1 MTMAAAIDR
10 PTADAPVRSRPSRI
24 AGVEIITDLDTAEQ
38 AWRSFEGHAPFAT
51 PYQRF
56 DFLNPWQR
64 RVGVS
69 ENARALIVV
78 AYDGERRPLML
89 LPLTLR
95 QKFGIRIASFM
106 GGKHST
112 FNMPLWDAPFAREA
126 TASDVAMLV
135 AGFRE
140 RCDADLLVL
149 TQQPLR
155 WQDQTNP
162 FALLPRQPSVNACPV
177 LPMAPGAQLLSNS
190 FRRRLRGK
198 ERKLQAL
205 RGYRYFVASD
215 DGEITALLDWFFR
228 VKPLRMAEQKLP
240 NVFAGAGV
248 EDFIRDACMAR
259 LSGGNRVIDIHA
271 LSSDEEIIALFA
283 GVADGHRFSMM
294 FNTYTLSEHARYS
307 PGLILMRN
315 IIDHY
320 AGRGYHALDLGIGSD
335 DYKRLFCKDDEAIF
349 DSFVPLSARG
359 TAAAALMSAVARAKH
374 RVKQSKTLFRLAQRL
389 RGALHQGEA
398 KEKEE

>member
-1 MTMAAAIDR
+1 MTMAAER
-10 PTADAPVRSRPSRI
+10 RTAEAPVRSQASRI
-24 AGVEIITDLDTAEQ
+24 ASLEIVTDLDAAERV
-38 AWRSFEGHAPFAT
+38 WRAFEGRTPFAT

-64 RVGVS
+64 RVGLA
-69 ENARALIVV
+69 ENAQACIVV

-95 QKFGIRIASFM
+95 PKFGIRIASFM
-106 GGKHST
+106 GGKHAT
-112 FNMPLWDAPFAREA
+112 FNMPLCDDDFARDA
-126 TASDVAMLV
+126 TASEIAMLI
-135 AGFRE
+135 ALLRE
-140 RCDADLLVL
+140 RRHADLLVL

-155 WQDQTNP
+155 WQDQPNP
-162 FALLPRQPSVNACPV
+162 FALLPHQPSVNACPV
-177 LPMAPGAQLLSNS
+177 LAMAPDAQLLSSS

-205 RGYRYFVASD
+205 PGYCYFVAAT
-215 DGEITALLDWFFR
+215 DGEIARLLDWFFR

-240 NVFAGAGV
+240 NVFAEAGV
-248 EDFIRDACMAR
+248 EHFIRDACMAR
-259 LSGGNRVIDIHA
+259 LAGGNRVIDIHA
-271 LSSDEEIIALFA
+271 LACDEEVIALFA

-320 AGRGYHALDLGIGSD
+320 AARGYRALDLGIGSD
-335 DYKRLFCKDDEAIF
+335 DYKLLFCRDDEAIF
-349 DSFVPLSARG
+349 DSFVPLTARG
-359 TAAAALMSAVARAKH
+359 AVAAVAMSAVARAKH
-374 RVKQSKTLFRLAQRL
+374 RVKQNKTLFNLAQRL
-389 RGALHQGEA
+389 RGALHHGGPKE
-398 KEKEE
+398 EKEE

>member
-1 MTMAAAIDR
+1 MTMAAER
-10 PTADAPVRSRPSRI
+10 RTAEAPVRSQASRI
-24 AGVEIITDLDTAEQ
+24 ASLEIVTELDAAERV
-38 AWRSFEGHAPFAT
+38 WRAFEGRTPFAT

-64 RVGVS
+64 RVGLA
-69 ENARALIVV
+69 ENAQACIVV

-95 QKFGIRIASFM
+95 PKFGIRIAAFM
-106 GGKHST
+106 GGKHAT
-112 FNMPLWDAPFAREA
+112 FNMPLCDDDFARDA
-126 TASDVAMLV
+126 TASEIAMLI
-135 AGFRE
+135 ARLRE
-140 RCDADLLVL
+140 RRHADLLVL

-155 WQDQTNP
+155 WQDQPNP
-162 FALLPRQPSVNACPV
+162 FALLPHQPSVNACPV
-177 LPMAPGAQLLSNS
+177 LAMAPDAQLLSSS

-205 RGYRYFVASD
+205 PGYRYFVAAT
-215 DGEITALLDWFFR
+215 DGEIARLLDWFFR

-240 NVFAGAGV
+240 NVFAEAGV
-248 EDFIRDACMAR
+248 EHFIRDACMAR
-259 LSGGNRVIDIHA
+259 LAGGNRVIDIHA
-271 LSSDEEIIALFA
+271 LACDEEVIALFA

-320 AGRGYHALDLGIGSD
+320 AARGYRALDLGIGSD
-335 DYKRLFCKDDEAIF
+335 DYKRLFCRDDEAIF
-349 DSFVPLSARG
+349 DSFVPLTARG
-359 TAAAALMSAVARAKH
+359 AVAAVAMSAVARAKH
-374 RVKQSKTLFRLAQRL
+374 RVKQNKTLFDLAQRL
-389 RGALHQGEA
+389 RGALHHGGPKE
-398 KEKEE
+398 EKEE